1 MRKSNKKGFTVVE
14 LVIVIAI
21 IAILAGVLIP
31 TFAGLIQK
39 ANESNDIQ
47 AAKNMNTFL
56 AAANVNGDV
65 NSILDVYDLFED
77 SGYSVESYKPL
88 YAGRSYYYDKQ
99 ANQIVYVDDAT
110 GKILF
115 PTDRKDQ
122 LQGDHD
128 WMSLS
133 LTLPKSEKPAE
144 DKYTEEPIK
153 ITATVGTPSEYAWVV
168 DKYNSGNFTDLVI
181 NLEKTLDFKGAM
193 CVIQKAKG
201 NITIQSANPGTQ
213 VTIKNITSNILLDE
227 KTVHNEAGTNADYY
241 SAGIIAKC
249 DQHSSIMIKDVT
261 FENINVKSPSAGGTG
276 VIVGV
281 LQNANVT
288 LENIAVKD
296 CSVIGHRDVGS
307 LVGAIQNCVGSNK
320 GLTLKGNISL
330 NNVSVKTTGGRSGLV
345 VGKVNGDNS
354 KIIFDTNSPVNLV
367 ITNSAMSI
375 YEDAALEQEF
385 ADGSTIPS
393 NWTVA
398 SKAEVEGADKVIYS
412 FKGLNKDTG
421 NKDYSAY
428 GYKSDA
434 LVLVERS
441 GDKWKA
447 ITSVDDFKT
456 YWNN

>member
-14 LVIVIAI
+14 LVIVIAV
-21 IAILAGVLIP
+21 IAILAAVLIP

-213 VTIKNITSNILLDE
+213 VTIKNITSNIQLYTDD
-227 KTVHNEAGTNADYY
+227 VRNAQNIPSAYY
-241 SAGIIAKC
+241 SAGIVAECSQNK
-249 DQHSSIMIKDVT
+249 SIVIKDVI
-261 FENINVKSPSAGGTG
+261 FENINVKSPSAGQ
-276 VIVGV
+276 VGV
-281 LQNANVT
+281 VIGCLNNSNAEFDNVT
-288 LENIAVKD
+288 LKN
-296 CSVIGHRDVGS
+296 CSVIGHRDVGA
-307 LVGAIQNCVGSNK
+307 LVGGMQSGTSV
-320 GLTLKGNISL
+320 LTLKNTIAL
-330 NNVSVKTTGGRSGLV
+330 DNVKVKTVGGRSGLV
-345 VGKVNGDNS
+345 VGKISYSTAKSNSS
-354 KIIFDTNSPVNLV
+354 KIVVDNNATININ
-367 ITNSAMSI
+367 NSALSI
-375 YEDAALEQEF
+375 YEDTAFKQEF
-385 ADGSTIPS
+385 ATPDAVPDAWTENRGYHWTDMDKMIRSIKATDGSEKRS
-393 NWTVA
+393 V
-398 SKAEVEGADKVIYS
+398 
-412 FKGLNKDTG
+412 
-421 NKDYSAY
+421 Y
-428 GYKSDA
+428 GFKSDS
-434 LVLVERS
+434 LVGVEHTADS
-441 GDKWKA
+441 MWSA
-447 ITSVDDFKT
+447 ITSVDALRAYD
-456 YWNN
+456 WNN